1 VAFTAEPQ
9 EPSTRPLPRQIRREA
24 NRQAIMNAVD
34 ALLDQIPY
42 EDLRVEDVM
51 GEAGLTRTAFYRYF
65 PDLESVLL
73 AWLDIIRVEFEEA
86 ANHWL
91 ALDVDPDA
99 GILAATTGLAEVWSR
114 HSKLLKAILDA
125 ATSGS
130 RVQATWRQMVES
142 FFAPVERRF
151 ADLARRGRLSVAHPE
166 ETARALVWMC
176 ERYLSETFTRDLN
189 VPVETAGATLA
200 DIWTRVALGTKL
212 RGEQLSPAKLVTARQ
227 ATRHPG

>member
-1 VAFTAEPQ
+1 MAIAGEP
-9 EPSTRPLPRQIRREA
+9 EPSSLPLLPRQIRREA
-24 NRQAIMNAVD
+24 NRQAIMIAVD
-34 ALLDQIPY
+34 ALLENISYD
-42 EDLRVEDVM
+42 DLRVEDVM
-51 GEAGLTRTAFYRYF
+51 SEAGLTRTAFYRYF

-73 AWLDIIRVEFEEA
+73 AWLDVVRVEFEEA
-86 ANHWL
+86 ANRWL

-114 HSKLLKAILDA
+114 HSRLLKAILDA

-130 RVQATWRQMVES
+130 RIQGTWRQMVES

-151 ADLARRGRLSVAHPE
+151 ADLAARGRLSVAHPE

-189 VPVETAGATLA
+189 VPVQTAGATLA
-200 DIWTRVALGTKL
+200 DIWRRVALGV
-212 RGEQLSPAKLVTARQ
+212 G
-227 ATRHPG
+227 